1 MVYIKTGVSLVLY
14 FYLTIRGVFM
24 TTQAVAL
31 KNFFI
36 VGALLSC
43 TVLAFSGCTNHEK
56 AKEQAVGSMIQET
69 SPTDRAAALTD
80 IMKTTLNLN
89 ESQTV
94 QVSDLNLDYSTRFSI
109 LMASTNK
116 KVDKKAEYMRLSAE
130 KEAKLKGMLDDS
142 QIKAYDANKADLL
155 DTYRMM

>member
-1 MVYIKTGVSLVLY
+1 MSTNVLSL
-14 FYLTIRGVFM
+14 
-24 TTQAVAL
+24 
-31 KNFFI
+31 KKFFI
-36 VGALLSC
+36 VGLVAFTALSIS
-43 TVLAFSGCTNHEK
+43 ACTNHEK
-56 AKEQAVGSMIQET
+56 SKEKAVGSMIQET

-80 IMKTTLNLN
+80 LMSTTLNLN
-89 ESQTV
+89 ESQRA
-94 QVSDLNLDYSTRFSI
+94 QVGALNLDYSTRFSV

-116 KVDKKAEYMRLSAE
+116 KIDKKAEFTRLSAE